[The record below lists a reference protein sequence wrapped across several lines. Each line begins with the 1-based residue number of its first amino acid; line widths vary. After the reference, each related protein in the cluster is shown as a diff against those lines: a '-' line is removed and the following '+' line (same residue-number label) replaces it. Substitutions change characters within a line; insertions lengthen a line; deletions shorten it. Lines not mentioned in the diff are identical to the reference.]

1 MKMSKKDKQLLLKA
15 EISSYLIY
23 SGYNKEELALKL
35 GMSRASFYNKMNNI
49 DKFTF
54 KEITKLFNILKL
66 DDETKLKLLA
76 T

>member
-35 GMSRASFYNKMNNI
+35 GMSRASFYNKVN
-49 DKFTF
+49 DLDRFTF
-54 KEITKLFNILKL
+54 REISELFQILKM
-66 DDETKLKLLA
+66 DDEKKLKLLA
-76 T
+76 A

>member
-35 GMSRASFYNKMNNI
+35 GMSRASFYNKVN
-49 DKFTF
+49 DLDRFTF
-54 KEITKLFNILKL
+54 REISELFQILKM
-66 DDETKLKLLA
+66 DDEKKLRLLA
-76 T
+76 A

>member
-35 GMSRASFYNKMNNI
+35 GISRASFYNKVN
-49 DKFTF
+49 DLDRFTF
-54 KEITKLFNILKL
+54 REISELFQILKM
-66 DDETKLKLLA
+66 DDEKKLKLLA
-76 T
+76 A

>member
-35 GMSRASFYNKMNNI
+35 GMSRASFYNKVN
-49 DKFTF
+49 DLDRFTF
-54 KEITKLFNILKL
+54 REISELFQILKM
-66 DDETKLKLLA
+66 DDEK
-76 T
+76 